1 MLNVMVSP
9 VCNLKQILLI
19 FENHAILI
27 LKIWHGVVFKL
38 LHFDSYQ
45 N

>member
-1 MLNVMVSP
+1 MLNLMVSP

-19 FENHAILI
+19 FENHAISV
-27 LKIWHGVVFKL
+27 LKNWHGVAFKL
-38 LHFDSYQ
+38 LHFDSDQ